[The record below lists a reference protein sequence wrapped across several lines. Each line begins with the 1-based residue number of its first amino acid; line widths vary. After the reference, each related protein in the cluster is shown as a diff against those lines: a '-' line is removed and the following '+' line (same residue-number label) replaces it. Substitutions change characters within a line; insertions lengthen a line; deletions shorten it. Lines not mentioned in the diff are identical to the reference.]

1 MLDNRIER
9 AKGVFM
15 DEAGI
20 GFFETELRYI
30 KNMVYETQYA
40 DLKAASGMLF
50 PISNEADPADD
61 KIVWREFDKVGSAKI
76 VNSYANDFPNVEV
89 KGKENISDVRRIG
102 SSYRYNWDEILKSRK
117 TGKSLDTRRAEA
129 CRRAN
134 DQEVERIAWFG
145 DAENNLPGFFSNA
158 NVPNYT
164 VTADGDGGSTK
175 WVDKD
180 PLLILR
186 DMNDLVNGITELTK
200 ELEIPDTLLLP
211 TAQYNLIKSTLVS
224 SATSITNRYILDQF
238 LSNSAYIKNVIS
250 VPRLKGVGTASSDVM
265 IAYKMDITKV
275 SLEIS
280 EPFNQLAPQQKVME
294 FKVPT
299 TSKCGGLL
307 IYKPLSF
314 AIGEGI

>member
-1 MLDNRIER
+1 MLNNRIER

-20 GFFETELRYI
+20 GFFKTELLYI
-30 KNMVYETQYA
+30 KNMVYDTQYA

-145 DAENNLPGFFSNA
+145 DAENNLPGFFSND
-158 NVPNYT
+158 NVPSYT
-164 VTADGDGGSTK
+164 VAADGDGGSTK
-175 WVDKD
+175 WVDKSG
-180 PLLILR
+180 LQILR
-186 DMNDLVNGITELTK
+186 DMNDLVDGIVELTK
-200 ELEIPDTLLLP
+200 EIEIPDTLLLP
-211 TAQYNLIKSTLVS
+211 TKQYNLIKTTLVTPYS
-224 SATSITNRYILDQF
+224 SRYILDQF
-238 LSNSAYIKNVIS
+238 LSNAAYIKQVIS
-250 VPRLKGVGTASSDVM
+250 VPRLAGVGTGDSDVM
-265 IAYKMDITKV
+265 IAYKMDIQKV
-275 SLEIS
+275 SLEIP

-294 FKVPT
+294 FKVPV